1 MSVEQDIVD
10 TINKKYPTKDKETPA
25 SCILDKKEFPEHKIG
40 FLSTGTACLD
50 YATGRGVPF
59 GRLTEISGW
68 ESTGKSALGAYLL
81 AENQRRGGISVL
93 LDTEYAMLPTWAT
106 TLGINSEKL
115 VMVEPEHLQ
124 DAIDKITLTTEI
136 VRKKDVPCC
145 IVWDSVSGMPTKEEL
160 ETEENDAT
168 AGGMM
173 LHSRILSRGMRKIGK
188 IMWDRQIALVVVSQ
202 LREKPMQMYGAGTS
216 SIGGHAIPYHSALRL
231 QITKK
236 GPIYGPTLDGDKG
249 DPIGISCRIK
259 VIKNK
264 LASPF
269 KEAFVDLV
277 FEKGFDQVKDMLFYG
292 LKLKVM
298 KFHKGGWYEFKGKKY
313 REKELNK
320 AFSKEVADGSLRK
333 EIESLSETQ
342 PIGEEETVDVV

>member
-10 TINKKYPTKDKETPA
+10 TINKKYGDKDNLP
-25 SCILDKKEFPEHKIG
+25 SCLLDKKEFPEHKIG

-50 YATGRGVPF
+50 FATGRGVPF

-81 AENQRRGGISVL
+81 AECQRRGGISVL
-93 LDTEYAMLPTWAT
+93 FDTEYAMLPTWAS
-106 TLGINSEKL
+106 TLGIDTSKL

-124 DAIDKITLTTEI
+124 DAIDKITLTTEL
-136 VRKKDVPCC
+136 VKKKNIPCC

-160 ETEENDAT
+160 ETEENDT
-168 AGGMM
+168 TSGGMM

-188 IMWDRQIALVVVSQ
+188 IMWDRQIALVVISQ

-236 GPIYGPTLDGDKG
+236 GPIYGSTVDGDKG
-249 DPIGISCRIK
+249 DPIGISCKIR

-269 KEAFVDLV
+269 REALVDLV
-277 FEKGFDQVKDMLFYG
+277 FVEGFDRVKDMMHYG
-292 LKLKVM
+292 LKLRVM

-313 REKELNK
+313 REKEFRK
-320 AFSKEVADGSLRK
+320 AFSKEVADGSMK
-333 EIESLSETQ
+333 EEIEKLAESQ
-342 PIGEEETVDVV
+342 PVEEEGIVDIV